1 MFAHQQTGG
10 TFVKHPRGPVFKAWV
25 LGKFETVNEAVN
37 LLSKGVFVAMFP
49 VVISLLLG
57 SCLTLFRV

>member
-10 TFVKHPRGPVFKAWV
+10 TFVKHPSGPVFKAWV
-25 LGKFETVNEAVN
+25 LGKFEIVNEAVK
-37 LLSKGVFVAMFP
+37 LLSKGAFVAVFL

-57 SCLTLFRV
+57 SCLILFRV